1 MPSRI
6 ARYWTLTKPRVVAL
20 IVFTALVGMF
30 LAVPGLPPLREGVFG
45 LLGMCNWLHKWYRPD
60 GKRSPAE
67 IADVFV
73 ALLERGY
80 LAEAGADR
88 READALARIER
99 RLARL
104 EAALAPPRR
113 PAGPRPRRRRAR

>member
-1 MPSRI
+1 VREGVE
-6 ARYWTLTKPRVVAL
+6 AGLLRD
-20 IVFTALVGMF
+20 
-30 LAVPGLPPLREGVFG
+30 LPPTLVVFG

-60 GKRSPAE
+60 GKRTPAE

-80 LAEAGADR
+80 LAQPSAGGRD
-88 READALARIER
+88 ADALARIER

-104 EAALAPPRR
+104 ERVLAPPKRPTGPRARR
-113 PAGPRPRRRRAR
+113 PRAP